1 MNVVIYARFS
11 SHSQTEQSIEG
22 QLKVCY
28 EYAESHNYTVVGE
41 YIDRAQSGKFDN
53 RADFQRMIAD
63 SDKHTF
69 EGVLVYQL
77 DRFARNRYDS
87 AIYKA
92 KLKKNG
98 VRVLSA
104 KENITDDASGILIEG
119 VLESM
124 AEYYSVELA
133 QKIHRGMSI
142 NAEKCL
148 SNGSNPGLGFKVN
161 KKDRTFYV
169 DEEEAAIVREIYERY
184 ASGETK
190 AEIVKDLQRRR
201 VKTSLGNEFT
211 YNSLSRLLKNKR
223 YIGIYLYKGVETP
236 GGMPRI
242 LDDDLFYRVQALMN
256 KNKSAPARTRGENE
270 YLLTTKLFCGHCKE
284 MMVGYGGTG
293 KSGKQ
298 YHYYMCKKARKKK
311 CNKKIISK
319 DYIEDR
325 VVSECLKML
334 TDEKIRYIA
343 KKVAEE
349 CNKSPD
355 NISVR
360 EIKKA
365 IKEVDTAIENLW
377 KGIEQG
383 QAVDML
389 TERLHQRQVEKEEL
403 ETQLAIENNK
413 KICLSEAQI
422 LAFLDYV
429 CEMPLDDFNKRR
441 AIINIFVH
449 SIYLYDDH
457 FTLIINASKKPL
469 SIENIP
475 LDDIEEAF
483 EGENT
488 ETEGCSSMMTPA
500 PAGGVKMGWQTVLR
514 AENIWG
520 PYELKTVLM
529 QGSTGINGPHQGAWV
544 QTQTGED
551 WFIHFQDCYAAG
563 RVVHLQ
569 PMMWKADGWPV
580 IGHPVGGEEWGEP
593 VPVCKK
599 PDVGA
604 SYPPCAPDATDYFE
618 SGTLGLQ
625 WQWNANPKDGW
636 AMFETGTRGLWMRAA
651 ALDPTLGKREQKLC
665 HLPNLLL
672 QKWPVP
678 AFTCITTCDM
688 SGLKPGDEAGVV
700 SMGTYY
706 CAVCA
711 VCEEQHTSLW
721 LVTGGRKDEMA
732 EKRKKLLEAISD
744 TLFVKYEVR
753 PNGVHLRA
761 QTKNAPLE
769 RITLSYST
777 DGTHYEQVHSED
789 SLQGFWVGIKSG
801 VYALHRGPGEEGRMR
816 VQSVVYEAESGLE

>member
-53 RADFQRMIAD
+53 RIDFQKMIAD

-104 KENITDDASGILIEG
+104 KENISDDASGILIEG

-133 QKIHRGMSI
+133 QKINRGLAL

-190 AEIVKDLQRRR
+190 AEIVKDLQRRKI
-201 VKTSLGNEFT
+201 KTSIGNEFT
-211 YNSLSRLLKNKR
+211 YNSLSRILKNKR
-223 YIGIYLYKGVETP
+223 YIGVYLYKGVETP

-242 LDDDLFYRVQALMN
+242 LDDDLFYRVQEIMDR
-256 KNKSAPARTRGENE
+256 NKSAPSRTRGENE

-284 MMVGYGGTG
+284 MMVGYGGTS

-311 CNKKIISK
+311 CDKKIIGK
-319 DYIEDR
+319 DYIENR

-343 KKVAEE
+343 KRVAEE

-360 EIKKA
+360 ELKKA
-365 IKEVDTAIENLW
+365 IKKADEAIENLW

-383 QAVDML
+383 HAVDML
-389 TERLHQRQVEKEEL
+389 TERLHQRQAEKEEL
-403 ETQLAIENNK
+403 ETQLTIENNK
-413 KICLSEAQI
+413 RICLSEAQI

-469 SIENIP
+469 SIDNIP
-475 LDDIEEAF
+475 LEEIEEAF

-488 ETEGCSSMMTPA
+488 EMDECSSLTSSVP
-500 PAGGVKMGWQTVLR
+500 PKV
-514 AENIWG
+514 
-520 PYELKTVLM
+520 PY
-529 QGSTGINGPHQGAWV
+529 SN
-544 QTQTGED
+544 
-551 WFIHFQDCYAAG
+551 
-563 RVVHLQ
+563 
-569 PMMWKADGWPV
+569 
-580 IGHPVGGEEWGEP
+580 
-593 VPVCKK
+593 
-599 PDVGA
+599 
-604 SYPPCAPDATDYFE
+604 
-618 SGTLGLQ
+618 
-625 WQWNANPKDGW
+625 
-636 AMFETGTRGLWMRAA
+636 
-651 ALDPTLGKREQKLC
+651 
-665 HLPNLLL
+665 
-672 QKWPVP
+672 
-678 AFTCITTCDM
+678 
-688 SGLKPGDEAGVV
+688 
-700 SMGTYY
+700 YY
-706 CAVCA
+706 
-711 VCEEQHTSLW
+711 
-721 LVTGGRKDEMA
+721 D
-732 EKRKKLLEAISD
+732 
-744 TLFVKYEVR
+744 
-753 PNGVHLRA
+753 
-761 QTKNAPLE
+761 
-769 RITLSYST
+769 
-777 DGTHYEQVHSED
+777 
-789 SLQGFWVGIKSG
+789 
-801 VYALHRGPGEEGRMR
+801 
-816 VQSVVYEAESGLE
+816 